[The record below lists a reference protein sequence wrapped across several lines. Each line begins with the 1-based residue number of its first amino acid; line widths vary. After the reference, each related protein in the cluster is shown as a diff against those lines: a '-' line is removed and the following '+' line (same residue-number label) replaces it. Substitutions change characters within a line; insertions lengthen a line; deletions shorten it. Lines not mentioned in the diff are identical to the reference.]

1 MCFSHSIQ
9 EENNRINNT
18 LEKERR
24 DTTKIIAAIESLNSS
39 IQEENNRKKK
49 KDLEKKRAAEFQAN
63 FLVELLNQMGK
74 AENDKKKKEE
84 VLKRKQDALQA
95 KRNASDRSHIIE
107 YLLDQFRTVPK
118 NPDWT
123 TLTVSV
129 ATDKY
134 HITKEAVDFFCEMLR
149 DKGLCTKVH
158 ISHVDSVEM
167 VRTWTFNIYID
178 MHPKAKL

>member
-9 EENNRINNT
+9 EENNRMKDN
-18 LEKERR
+18 LEKERE
-24 DTTKIIAAIESLNSS
+24 DTTKIITAIESLNLS
-39 IQEENNRKKK
+39 IQEENNRKKER
-49 KDLEKKRAAEFQAN
+49 DLEKKRAAEFQAN
-63 FLVELLNQMGK
+63 FLIELLNQMGK
-74 AENDKKKKEE
+74 AENDKKKE
-84 VLKRKQDALQA
+84 VLERKQDALQA

-123 TLTVSV
+123 TLSVSV

-149 DKGLCTKVH
+149 DKGLTTKVH

>member
-9 EENNRINNT
+9 EENNRIKDT
-18 LEKERR
+18 LEKERE
-24 DTTKIIAAIESLNSS
+24 DTTKIITAIESLNLS
-39 IQEENNRKKK
+39 IQEENNRKKER
-49 KDLEKKRAAEFQAN
+49 DLEKKRAAEFQAN

-74 AENDKKKKEE
+74 VENDREKE
-84 VLKRKQDALQA
+84 VLERKQDALQA

-123 TLTVSV
+123 TLSVSV

-149 DKGLCTKVH
+149 DKGLGTKVH